1 MAGEKISSEVKRFI
15 RSTINSAEQLE
26 VLIFMMSNADKEWSA
41 DEVSSQTR
49 LPVESTATKLQ
60 DLADADLL
68 LKQTR
73 EDRALFRY
81 SPNSDAL
88 ANEVAE
94 SLEQAYL
101 ERRDTLLQLIYSK
114 PLENIRIFS
123 DSFRIRRDDD

>member
-1 MAGEKISSEVKRFI
+1 
-15 RSTINSAEQLE
+15 
-26 VLIFMMSNADKEWSA
+26 MMSNADKEWSA

-49 LPVESTATKLQ
+49 LPVDSTATKLE
-60 DLADADLL
+60 DLADANLL
-68 LKQTR
+68 LKQITD
-73 EDRALFRY
+73 DRVVFRY

-123 DSFRIRRDDD
+123 DSFRIMRDED